1 MSQFFFFFFLIF
13 KFHFMYKEPF
23 CSKVD
28 VLNDPFTEVHLV
40 QLNEAYI
47 LRVLTET
54 LAAHVKA
61 VLPDQAVLVWVDAAR
76 TKRTLAEF
84 SRMAPVELLV
94 THLVLSA
101 ATRMS
106 QFSNMSH

>member
-1 MSQFFFFFFLIF
+1 
-13 KFHFMYKEPF
+13 MYKEPF

-61 VLPDQAVLVWVDAAR
+61 VLPDQAVLV
-76 TKRTLAEF
+76 
-84 SRMAPVELLV
+84 
-94 THLVLSA
+94 
-101 ATRMS
+101 
-106 QFSNMSH
+106 